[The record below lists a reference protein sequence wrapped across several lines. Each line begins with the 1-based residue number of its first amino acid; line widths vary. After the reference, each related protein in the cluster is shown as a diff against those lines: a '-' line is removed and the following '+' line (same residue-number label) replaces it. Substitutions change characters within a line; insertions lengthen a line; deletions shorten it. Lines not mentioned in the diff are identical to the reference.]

1 MLTSRTSGSPASSR
15 ERLRD
20 AIVRAAM
27 IGCSSLPRSRTFSSM
42 AATTSPPGP
51 NTGIA
56 TPQVPASSSHRVMAT
71 RVSRV
76 TASARRKRSG
86 EVTVCVV

>member
-1 MLTSRTSGSPASSR
+1 MPS
-15 ERLRD
+15 
-20 AIVRAAM
+20 AAM
-27 IGCSSLPRSRTFSSM
+27 IGGSSWPRSATATSM

-51 NTGIA
+51 KTGMA
-56 TPQVPASSSHRVMAT
+56 TPQTAGSSSNRVTAT

-86 EVTVCVV
+86 EVTVRGV